1 MASKWDT
8 REGGLLWRSVL
19 SIVTVFAW
27 LVFLVLWLFFLT
39 PELGFAQNIA
49 VFLLSMLI
57 LIAVLLVTWVTWA
70 LEFPRL
76 VPPQG
81 PGYGPYPAHARLR
94 SGIGGLS
101 AIAWMTFMV
110 VWLFFYASD
119 FTLYENLGVVLASLL
134 IVTGINWTVSL
145 VVR

>member
-1 MASKWDT
+1 MASRWDT

-70 LEFPRL
+70 LEFPHL

-81 PGYGPYPAHARLR
+81 PGYVPYPAHSKLR

-110 VWLFFYASD
+110 IWLFFYASD

-134 IVTGINWTVSL
+134 IVTGVNWTVSL